1 MLGKGMTQIIRLSS
15 ILQALENSFIITYQ
29 LKSANKFLINKELE
43 TELDHLVI
51 KSNFKVTIL
60 LGCFKNA
67 ERLISYYNLHRLT
80 MAGYEYKNE
89 IFETNELKVNS
100 IIDKIS
106 TIANNYIELNIA
118 RTCKQILYSNGQIV
132 NITSFAQLTR

>member
-1 MLGKGMTQIIRLSS
+1 
-15 ILQALENSFIITYQ
+15 
-29 LKSANKFLINKELE
+29 
-43 TELDHLVI
+43 
-51 KSNFKVTIL
+51 
-60 LGCFKNA
+60 
-67 ERLISYYNLHRLT
+67 

-118 RTCKQILYSNGQIV
+118 RTCKKILYSNGQIV
-132 NITSFAQLTR
+132 NITSFAQ